1 MDKIM
6 RRNLQAVT
14 VAALFIL
21 LALAIL
27 VVAVFDQ
34 KWYVG
39 IYVVLIGL
47 GIMLIASSF
56 VMPPDKNDLGPSYA
70 DMRLVWGVLLAM
82 GGVIGMVNEYVNPKW
97 WVAAV
102 LILLTIGI
110 LILIMTMKGILKIKR

>member
-6 RRNLQAVT
+6 RRNMRAVT
-14 VAALFIL
+14 AAILIIL

-27 VVAVFDQ
+27 VVAAFDQ
-34 KWYVG
+34 EWYVG

-47 GIMLIASSF
+47 GIVLIASGF
-56 VMPPDKNDLGPSYA
+56 MVFGERNNLGPSYA

-82 GGVIGMVNEYVNPKW
+82 VGVIGMVNAYVNSEL

-110 LILIMTMKGILKIKR
+110 LILIMTMKGMLNIKR